1 MPKKIKHRSVYR
13 FAQPSQPMLIRSLV
27 GAAMFAGVA
36 NILGLVGPLFM
47 LEVYDRVLP
56 SRSTP
61 TLVALVS
68 LVISTYLFSGAIDV
82 VRTRLMIR
90 LASAFDTSLSSRV
103 FSAVMGVPLKT
114 KVSGDGQRPV
124 QELDQIRVFLSG
136 TGPVAFLDL
145 PWVPVYLALC
155 FWIHP
160 YIGWMATVVI
170 FLLVALT
177 ATTHVMTRRWL
188 QNASLNMTQRNVVA
202 QQAIESAESLAA
214 MGMQSRVSVL
224 WLQHHCAGI
233 TGHRRAT
240 GIAGLCASVSKTIR
254 LTVQSGALAV
264 GAYLVINGSL
274 SGGMI
279 VAASI
284 IVARALAPAEQVIAT
299 WRSFTDARE
308 AWRRLQDLLAL
319 FPTAPEKTQVPMPAK
334 RVNVKSLF
342 VAPPG
347 SQNLVLQNLNFSLEA
362 GSALGVVGASASG
375 KSSLA
380 KALVGSWGCA
390 RGQVSFDGVPL
401 SLFPAG
407 RQGQLIGY
415 MAQHTELI
423 GTTIAESIARLDPAA
438 TDDQVIAAAR
448 IAGVHELILQLPNG
462 YQTLVGQDASKLSA
476 GQQQRIALARALY
489 GDPFLVVLDEP
500 NSNLDRDGELAL
512 SEAILSVKRRGG
524 IVVVVAHRTNI
535 LAVLDQVLILNGGLQ
550 VAFGPK
556 DKVLKS
562 ANNGHVTAGSTS
574 L

>member
-1 MPKKIKHRSVYR
+1 
-13 FAQPSQPMLIRSLV
+13 
-27 GAAMFAGVA
+27 
-36 NILGLVGPLFM
+36 
-47 LEVYDRVLP
+47 
-56 SRSTP
+56 
-61 TLVALVS
+61 
-68 LVISTYLFSGAIDV
+68 
-82 VRTRLMIR
+82 
-90 LASAFDTSLSSRV
+90 
-103 FSAVMGVPLKT
+103 
-114 KVSGDGQRPV
+114 
-124 QELDQIRVFLSG
+124 
-136 TGPVAFLDL
+136 
-145 PWVPVYLALC
+145 
-155 FWIHP
+155 
-160 YIGWMATVVI
+160 
-170 FLLVALT
+170 
-177 ATTHVMTRRWL
+177 
-188 QNASLNMTQRNVVA
+188 
-202 QQAIESAESLAA
+202 
-214 MGMQSRVSVL
+214 
-224 WLQHHCAGI
+224 
-233 TGHRRAT
+233 
-240 GIAGLCASVSKTIR
+240 
-254 LTVQSGALAV
+254 
-264 GAYLVINGSL
+264 
-274 SGGMI
+274 MI

-299 WRSFTDARE
+299 WRSFTDARG

-347 SQNLVLQNLNFSLEA
+347 SQNLVLQNLNFSLKA

-512 SEAILSVKRRGG
+512 SEAILSVKSRGG
-524 IVVVVAHRTNI
+524 IVVVVAHRNNI

-562 ANNGHVTAGSTS
+562 ANNGHVTARSTS